1 MLKVSVWCVAMLVAN
16 VAMAE
21 QMAPPPASAPASK
34 PANKPANKPRPAPK
48 VTVVMTAATLADDC
62 GGTAPAGAPTFAA
75 PPPPVTASKTASE
88 QNPALDPG
96 PRAKADADYEPT
108 AKAKR
113 ERRRCEQTSMQLSA
127 TAAAGAKTT
136 TLRVK
141 KVELFDDSGTS
152 LGVLT
157 ATTPRVWSVDKGAY
171 QAWNGS
177 IAAGQT
183 LNISYVLSQPAL
195 SPVGRHD
202 LTYTVRA
209 TVTVG
214 GDAQTVSKDVQ
225 IVAPTILPP
234 NVKT

>member
-1 MLKVSVWCVAMLVAN
+1 MLKVSVWCVAMLAAN

-21 QMAPPPASAPASK
+21 QVARPPAS
-34 PANKPANKPRPAPK
+34 RPAPARK
-48 VTVVMTAATLADDC
+48 PAPAPKITVVMTAATLADDC
-62 GGTAPAGAPTFAA
+62 GGAAPASAPTFAA
-75 PPPPVTASKTASE
+75 PPPPRTASMPASQ
-88 QNPALDPG
+88 QNPALDSG
-96 PRAKADADYEPT
+96 ARAKADAPYEPT

-113 ERRRCEQTSMQLSA
+113 ESRRCEQTSMQLSA

-141 KVELFDDSGTS
+141 KVELFDDSGAA

-157 ATTPRVWSVDKGAY
+157 AKSPRVWSVAKGAY
-171 QAWNGS
+171 QPWGGS

-183 LNISYVLSQPAL
+183 LNVSYVLSQPSL
-195 SPVGRHD
+195 NPVGRHD
-202 LTYTVRA
+202 LTYTVKA

-214 GDAQTVSKDVQ
+214 GDAQTVSKDVH
-225 IVAPTILPP
+225 IAAPTILPP

>member
-1 MLKVSVWCVAMLVAN
+1 MLKVSVWCVAMLAAN

-21 QMAPPPASAPASK
+21 QMTRPPASK
-34 PANKPANKPRPAPK
+34 PAPKPARKPAPAPK

-62 GGTAPAGAPTFAA
+62 GGTAPAGGPTFAA
-75 PPPPVTASKTASE
+75 PPPPVTASRASE

-96 PRAKADADYEPT
+96 RRAKADADYEPT

-127 TAAAGAKTT
+127 TAPAGAKMT

-141 KVELFDDSGTS
+141 KVELFDESGKS

-157 ATTPRVWSVDKGAY
+157 ATTPRVWSVAKGAY
-171 QAWNGS
+171 ESWNGS

-183 LNISYVLSQPAL
+183 LSVSYVLSQPSL
-195 SPVGRHD
+195 NPVGRHD
-202 LTYTVRA
+202 LTYTVKA

-214 GDAQTVSKDVQ
+214 GDAQTVSKDVH
-225 IVAPTILPP
+225 IAAPTILPP